1 MAVDNFVSRLFYST
15 LDEFEEFNGNG
26 PDLCGPKLGQGQWV
40 CCTPGNLPDHSPKPN
55 ADGSCVTHLLTAVSE
70 CWKIAKEYDT
80 TVEKLIEYNKGTTW
94 GWADCNHLFPDT
106 LICVGPGDPPLPVPN
121 DEVACGPR
129 KLGTEKP
136 PKGTDLASLNPCP
149 LNACCNGWGFC
160 GTTADFCTP
169 PKGEPITAANS
180 DNCISNCGSGIL
192 TSLTPPAQFMSIGY
206 FEAWNAERPCPWMDV
221 DNIKKDHYTH
231 IHYAFGRVTPGDYT
245 VDISAT
251 QDQFDKFVQM
261 TGVKRVISF
270 GGWTDSTSGD
280 RSFILRG
287 AISTGREQF
296 ARNVVDFIIHHD
308 LDGLDIDWEYP
319 GAKDIDGIV
328 PDASDGENYLETLKL
343 IRSMLPSGKTLA
355 IATPASFWFLQG
367 FPIAEMAT
375 YLDYIVYMTYDLHG
389 QWDWGK
395 KYGQISCPTG
405 DCLLSHANYTE
416 TENALSMITK
426 AGVPSNKIIVGVT
439 SYGRSFR
446 MVEPGCTGP
455 ECKYMG
461 PESGAKKGLC
471 TGTPGYLSDAEINQI
486 IQDGT
491 STPWKVEGEDSAS
504 SLGRREGVQVFYDH
518 KSQSNVLVYDDVEW
532 VAYMNRS
539 NKEARK
545 SAYQALNFGGI
556 TDWAVDLQEFSPN
569 EYITPF
575 VMKQLA
581 EGEECKWKWLEGVDC
596 LNEGIRNASSP
607 KKWQWHEAATDC
619 AWRFVKTEWSK
630 QKGNES
636 GEVFSLFVSKKLNG
650 PRNFN
655 CQEMSINGCSG
666 STPLCTVFQTIE
678 SGPAAMF
685 IISSFMKLHEVR

>member
-1 MAVDNFVSRLFYST
+1 
-15 LDEFEEFNGNG
+15 
-26 PDLCGPKLGQGQWV
+26 
-40 CCTPGNLPDHSPKPN
+40 
-55 ADGSCVTHLLTAVSE
+55 
-70 CWKIAKEYDT
+70 
-80 TVEKLIEYNKGTTW
+80 
-94 GWADCNHLFPDT
+94 
-106 LICVGPGDPPLPVPN
+106 
-121 DEVACGPR
+121 
-129 KLGTEKP
+129 
-136 PKGTDLASLNPCP
+136 
-149 LNACCNGWGFC
+149 
-160 GTTADFCTP
+160 
-169 PKGEPITAANS
+169 
-180 DNCISNCGSGIL
+180 
-192 TSLTPPAQFMSIGY
+192 
-206 FEAWNAERPCPWMDV
+206 MDV

-231 IHYAFGRVTPGDYT
+231 IHYAFGRVTPGAYA

-251 QDQFDKFVQM
+251 QTQFDKFVKM

-296 ARNVVDFIIHHD
+296 SRNVVDFIIQHD

-355 IATPASFWFLQG
+355 IATPASFWYLQG

-405 DCLLSHANYTE
+405 DCLLSHVNYTE

-455 ECKYMG
+455 ECKYIG
-461 PESGAKKGLC
+461 PESGARRGFC

-486 IQDGT
+486 IKDGT
-491 STPWKVEGEDSAS
+491 STPWKVEGEEAAS
-504 SLGRREGVQVFYDH
+504 NSRRRDGVKVFYDH
-518 KSQSNVLVYDDVEW
+518 QSQSNIVVYDDVEW
-532 VAYMNRS
+532 VAYMNNS
-539 NKEARK
+539 NKDARK

-556 TDWAVDLQEFSPN
+556 TDWAVDLQEFSPE

-581 EGEECKWKWLEGVDC
+581 EGEECKWKWLEGFDC
-596 LNEGIRNASSP
+596 LNQGIQRANAP
-607 KKWQWHEAATDC
+607 RKWQWDMVAADC
-619 AWRFVKTEWSK
+619 AWRSVKKAWS
-630 QKGNES
+630 ES
-636 GEVFSLFVSKKLNG
+636 GGENNGTIFSLFVLEELDAQ
-650 PRNFN
+650 RNLN
-655 CQEMSINGCSG
+655 CQALGSNGCSG
-666 STPLCTVFQTIE
+666 APPVCTVYQTDK
-678 SGPAAMF
+678 SGPAAGL
-685 IISSFMKLHEVR
+685 IVSSFMQIHDVRQGIIESIRLLRT

>member
-1 MAVDNFVSRLFYST
+1 
-15 LDEFEEFNGNG
+15 
-26 PDLCGPKLGQGQWV
+26 
-40 CCTPGNLPDHSPKPN
+40 
-55 ADGSCVTHLLTAVSE
+55 
-70 CWKIAKEYDT
+70 
-80 TVEKLIEYNKGTTW
+80 
-94 GWADCNHLFPDT
+94 
-106 LICVGPGDPPLPVPN
+106 
-121 DEVACGPR
+121 
-129 KLGTEKP
+129 
-136 PKGTDLASLNPCP
+136 
-149 LNACCNGWGFC
+149 
-160 GTTADFCTP
+160 
-169 PKGEPITAANS
+169 
-180 DNCISNCGSGIL
+180 
-192 TSLTPPAQFMSIGY
+192 
-206 FEAWNAERPCPWMDV
+206 
-221 DNIKKDHYTH
+221 
-231 IHYAFGRVTPGDYT
+231 
-245 VDISAT
+245 
-251 QDQFDKFVQM
+251 M

-270 GGWTDSTSGD
+270 GGWTDSTSGG

-296 ARNVVDFIIHHD
+296 ARNVVDFIIQHD

-355 IATPASFWFLQG
+355 IATPASFWYLQG

-405 DCLLSHANYTE
+405 DCLLSHVNYTE

-491 STPWKVEGEDSAS
+491 STPWKVEGEDAAS
-504 SLGRREGVQVFYDH
+504 SLRRREGVQVFYDH

-581 EGEECKWKWLEGVDC
+581 EGEECKWRWLEGVDC

-685 IISSFMKLHEVR
+685 IISSFMKLHEILLTFYDGVGSAALSFITDIDEFMAVFSPDPPEQRNDMNIFIDILGIAFTFLGVGVFKTLGTEGNKKDLMWNLLALGGSLIKDIPSNDKKIDRKAIISIGLHYLQDGLKDGVSEFSLYLLSGRAEALPVLDNLLSDGKFITGEESSAEDWSKKTMENNNMRLLYAWLIPSAWSLAQRSPVVIEAGDCSRGTGEYEWITSSTAEETGGCIDGRQYFLVTTAVEWESETPNCFCASPLHGRTTTMLDTGEQ